1 MFSPFHIRASKFTFD
16 NNEQMAFM
24 KSLLQRMFYLVGI
37 KPLLKPQLA
46 LPAEQED
53 KLDHDEQAELLLRQ
67 QEQPALPS
75 SLSPLPTYAGSLA
88 PLKSNVAL
96 RVKDIYWI
104 VLGSCVNW
112 LETESRSW
120 KSF

>member
-1 MFSPFHIRASKFTFD
+1 MLLPLYIRASKFTLD

-46 LPAEQED
+46 LPAEEED

-67 QEQPALPS
+67 QEQPAPPLSPPCLLMQAHSLPS
-75 SLSPLPTYAGSLA
+75 SPT
-88 PLKSNVAL
+88 
-96 RVKDIYWI
+96 
-104 VLGSCVNW
+104 W
-112 LETESRSW
+112 L
-120 KSF
+120 

>member
-1 MFSPFHIRASKFTFD
+1 MLSPVHIRASKFTFD

-75 SLSPLPTYAGSLA
+75 LPPACLCRLTRSPQVQRGS
-88 PLKSNVAL
+88 
-96 RVKDIYWI
+96 
-104 VLGSCVNW
+104 
-112 LETESRSW
+112 ESKRYLLDSPRILC
-120 KSF
+120 